1 MRQSLEESKL
11 LWALEKMGQD
21 EIKNEEFNQ
30 LMQRVDKLID
40 YYDVTYEEFRYDL
53 ANEFEQIAKGLND
66 SHEII
71 STVSTN
77 LINKYKKYGE

>member
-1 MRQSLEESKL
+1 
-11 LWALEKMGQD
+11 MGQG
-21 EIKNEEFNQ
+21 EVKNEAFNK
-30 LMQRVDKLID
+30 LMNRVDKLID

-53 ANEFEQIAKGLND
+53 SSEFEKVGQTLSD

-71 STVSTN
+71 TTVSTN

>member
-1 MRQSLEESKL
+1 M
-11 LWALEKMGQD
+11 
-21 EIKNEEFNQ
+21 N
-30 LMQRVDKLID
+30 RVDKLID

-53 ANEFEQIAKGLND
+53 SSEFEKVGQTLSD

-71 STVSTN
+71 TTVSTN